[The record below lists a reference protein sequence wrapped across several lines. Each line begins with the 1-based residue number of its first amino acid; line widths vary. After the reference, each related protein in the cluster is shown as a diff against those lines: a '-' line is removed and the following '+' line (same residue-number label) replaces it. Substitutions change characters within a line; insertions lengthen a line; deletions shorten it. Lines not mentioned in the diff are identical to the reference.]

1 MYICIYICIY
11 VYIFVYTHIYVC
23 VCVCILETGRY
34 LVCLVKKQ
42 NFPTSFAC
50 VAFSRKYF
58 DQ

>member
-11 VYIFVYTHIYVC
+11 VYIFVYTYIYVC

>member
-1 MYICIYICIY
+1 MYIYICIY
-11 VYIFVYTHIYVC
+11 VYIFVYTYIYM
-23 VCVCILETGRY
+23 CVCIMETGRY

>member
-11 VYIFVYTHIYVC
+11 VYIFVYTYIYVC
-23 VCVCILETGRY
+23 MCVCILETGRY

>member
-11 VYIFVYTHIYVC
+11 TYICVC